1 METYKRQH
9 LQVRMLLE
17 NNKRKTELKTRVS
30 ILPDAPIGREISSS
44 LSAAAN
50 PVDESLGRVCLDQS
64 VLPQPS
70 SLIRLSKS
78 GTVEQRRYTRPSTPN
93 THNSEKL
100 HCWSHVSARSAKFAT
115 ALPNTSLASPPSVA
129 GPLRTNNLY
138 ILEKFGPSL
147 SKSAVV
153 V

>member
-17 NNKRKTELKTRVS
+17 NNKRKIELKTRVS
-30 ILPDAPIGREISSS
+30 ILPGAPVCREISS
-44 LSAAAN
+44 LPSAA
-50 PVDESLGRVCLDQS
+50 DESLGRVCLDQS
-64 VLPQPS
+64 VLPQPT

-93 THNSEKL
+93 TPNSEKL